1 MKEQLNVGVIGLG
14 GRGIG
19 LLQLVMYRMKD
30 INVAAVCDVYEDRI
44 EQAQKLAKKMRRSE
58 PKGYTDYH
66 EILNDDSI
74 DAVIITA
81 SWSAHSKIALD
92 AMRAGKPVGM
102 EVGGAYTVDECW
114 DLVNCYEETKTPFMM
129 LENC

>member
-19 LLQLVMYRMKD
+19 LLQMVMYRMKD

-66 EILNDDSI
+66 EILKDDSI

-81 SWSAHSKIALD
+81 S
-92 AMRAGKPVGM
+92 
-102 EVGGAYTVDECW
+102 
-114 DLVNCYEETKTPFMM
+114 
-129 LENC
+129 

>member
-44 EQAQKLAKKMRRSE
+44 EQAQKLAKK
-58 PKGYTDYH
+58 K
-66 EILNDDSI
+66 
-74 DAVIITA
+74 
-81 SWSAHSKIALD
+81 
-92 AMRAGKPVGM
+92 
-102 EVGGAYTVDECW
+102 
-114 DLVNCYEETKTPFMM
+114 
-129 LENC
+129 